1 MNVKTIGLDI
11 AKNIFHLIGLGSHG
25 NQVLKKKLRRGQLL
39 SYFANLHPC
48 TIAIEGC
55 ASSYYWQR
63 ELVKLGHKVKLLP
76 AQHVKAYVRGN
87 KNDYNDALAIAE
99 ASRVPQIREVSAKT
113 VDQQSM
119 QALHRLRDKAIGE
132 RTALSNQL
140 RGLLAEFGIIFPQ
153 GLSKIRNGLYSVLED
168 AENDLTHTLRAA
180 LALKHSQFTQQDKLI
195 SELDQLIK
203 AAGNEQAQVDLLQSI
218 PGYGGIVSTAFYSV
232 IGDGKAFAKSRDASA
247 SLGVVPKQHSSGDK
261 TVLLGISKRGD
272 KYLRKMLINGARSV
286 VNHAHKK
293 DDALSV
299 WVTKLV
305 ERRGR
310 NRATVA
316 LANKLARIGWAV
328 TVSGKPYQEN
338 YSI

>member
-1 MNVKTIGLDI
+1 MNIKTIGLDI
-11 AKNIFHLIGLGSHG
+11 AKTIFHLIGLDQYG
-25 NQVLKKKLRRGQLL
+25 NQLFKKKLRRGQLL
-39 SYFANLHPC
+39 SYFANLEPC
-48 TIAIEGC
+48 IIAIEGC

-63 ELVKLGHKVKLLP
+63 ELTKLGHTVKLLP
-76 AQHVKAYVRGN
+76 AQHVKAHLRGN

-99 ASRVPQIREVSAKT
+99 ASRVPTMREVTPKT
-113 VDQQSM
+113 IDQQSM

-153 GLSKIRNGLYSVLED
+153 GLSKIREGLYSVLED

-180 LALKHSQFTQQDKLI
+180 LALKHSQFKQQDDLVV
-195 SELDQLIK
+195 ELRGLIK
-203 AAGNEQAQVDLLQSI
+203 EAGDEQSQVDLLQSI
-218 PGYGGIVSTAFYSV
+218 PGYGEILSTAYYSV
-232 IGDGKAFAKSRDASA
+232 IGDGKAFAKGRDASA

-261 TVLLGISKRGD
+261 TNLLGISKRGD

-299 WVTKLV
+299 WITQLI
-305 ERRGR
+305 ERRGK
-310 NRATVA
+310 NKATVA

-328 TVSGKPYQEN
+328 TVSGKPYQVN
-338 YSI
+338 YSH

>member
-11 AKNIFHLIGLGSHG
+11 AKNIFHLIGLDSHG

-39 SYFANLHPC
+39 NYFSNLQPC

-76 AQHVKAYVRGN
+76 AQHVKAHVRGN

-99 ASRVPQIREVSAKT
+99 ASGVPQMREVTPKT
-113 VDQQSM
+113 IDQQSM

-153 GLSKIRNGLYSVLED
+153 GLSKIKQGLYSVLED
-168 AENDLTHTLRAA
+168 GENDLTHTLRAA
-180 LALKHSQFTQQDKLI
+180 LALKHIQFKQQDDLVVELKRLI
-195 SELDQLIK
+195 NE
-203 AAGNEQAQVDLLQSI
+203 AGDEHTQVDLLQSI
-218 PGYGGIVSTAFYSV
+218 PGYGELLSTAYYSV
-232 IGDGKAFAKSRDASA
+232 IGDGKAFAKGRDASA
-247 SLGVVPKQHSSGDK
+247 SVGVVPKQHSSGDK
-261 TVLLGISKRGD
+261 TKLLGISKRGD

-305 ERRGR
+305 ERRGK
-310 NRATVA
+310 NKATVA